1 MIKIIKNQTPI
12 DCDAHFKYVCPNPKC
27 SIQHWQ
33 SLQQV
38 RVKNYK
44 IVCDCGFVI
53 KPKQIKSIKIEYI
66 DDNQDKEVKNKQ
78 VSQKSTQEIPHDIL
92 EKSSKILINYGFTKE
107 EATLMIKDAYDKNPT
122 IECSILVKQT
132 LESFGANNVN
142 TNSSV

>member
-33 SLQQV
+33 SLQEV

-44 IVCDCGFVI
+44 IVCDCGYII
-53 KPKQIKSIKIEYI
+53 KPKQVKSINIEYFEE
-66 DDNQDKEVKNKQ
+66 KEI
-78 VSQKSTQEIPHDIL
+78 KSTQSSTKIIEKIPSDL
-92 EKSSKILINYGFTKE
+92 MDKSVKILVTYGFTKE
-107 EATLMIKDAYDKNPT
+107 ESVLMITDAYEKNPT
-122 IECSILVKQT
+122 VECSTLVKQT

-142 TNSSV
+142 ANSSV